1 MKKISVDFKM
11 VREGEVAETCID
23 LSISDEVFQSICVD
37 KDRRGDI
44 TELRALLWLYSKLMG
59 YRLLEVEKIEE
70 VVQGARLRGDEV
82 L

>member
-1 MKKISVDFKM
+1 MKKIRVDFKM
-11 VREGEVAETCID
+11 ERPREVAETCVE
-23 LSISDEVFQSICVD
+23 LSVSDEVYKSICID

-70 VVQGARLRGDEV
+70 IKQDESN
-82 L
+82 